1 MTQVQT
7 KEKEAR
13 RLEMESL
20 MYQIHPHFLYNTL
33 ENIYMLARI
42 NKQEKIMIMVDSLS
56 KLLRITLS
64 NGNNV
69 IEIEEELT
77 HVKSYLDIQQFRNN
91 NMFDYEITCQ
101 DKLCKY
107 KVPKLILQPIVENSI
122 KHGFANMEEGGKIS
136 IEVKQGQGNSIIFLV
151 SDNGSGMDA
160 IKLRTLN
167 ESIKNA
173 DITKPASKE
182 GGYGVI
188 NVARRLK
195 IMCQKV
201 DMVYSYENGTRCFIE
216 LVMDEDYMDE
226 S

>member
-1 MTQVQT
+1 MGQSIVQ
-7 KEKEAR
+7 
-13 RLEMESL
+13 
-20 MYQIHPHFLYNTL
+20 
-33 ENIYMLARI
+33 
-42 NKQEKIMIMVDSLS
+42 
-56 KLLRITLS
+56 
-64 NGNNV
+64 
-69 IEIEEELT
+69 
-77 HVKSYLDIQQFRNN
+77 IQQMGDALRSSGYKSI
-91 NMFDYEITCQ
+91 DSAVAEIV
-101 DKLCKY
+101 D
-107 KVPKLILQPIVENSI
+107 NSI
-122 KHGFANMEEGGKIS
+122 EAEAQDVLVIMRELVDEESGKKAVCEFGI
-136 IEVKQGQGNSIIFLV
+136 L
-151 SDNGSGMDA
+151 DNGSGMDA